1 MAWISI
7 EFFSLQNSR
16 VEKGEIS
23 AGTIKNYY
31 KPVKLF
37 CEMNNVWVNWKFISR
52 EIKKSNEIAEDR
64 PPSIEELKKLID
76 YPDRRMKP
84 IVLIMISSVIRIG
97 SWDHLKWRHIIP
109 LKDKSNNN
117 VIAAK
122 ITVFDTKNNKE
133 CFSFITPEA
142 YYSLKEWMD
151 FRASHGEKINGESW
165 LMRNLWKIRSHR
177 YANFMGS
184 AKHPIKFQSY

>member
-7 EFFSLQNSR
+7 EFFTLQNSR

-23 AGTIKNYY
+23 AGTIKKYY

-37 CEMNNVWVNWKFISR
+37 CKMNNVLVNWKFISR

-64 PPSIEELKKLID
+64 PPSIEELKKLME

-97 SWDHLKWRHIIP
+97 SWDHLKWNI
-109 LKDKSNNN
+109 S
-117 VIAAK
+117 
-122 ITVFDTKNNKE
+122 
-133 CFSFITPEA
+133 
-142 YYSLKEWMD
+142 
-151 FRASHGEKINGESW
+151 SH
-165 LMRNLWKIRSHR
+165 
-177 YANFMGS
+177 
-184 AKHPIKFQSY
+184 